1 MQFIFL
7 LIEHCF
13 IAFELFRWSRDLNP
27 NFIWNCSVLAGAK
40 LAKNED
46 PNKYVRSGCGIGFD
60 SHSQFSL
67 PDGDIGVSVFGVDSS
82 SKVR

>member
-1 MQFIFL
+1 MVTRFKSQFYLKL
-7 LIEHCF
+7 LG
-13 IAFELFRWSRDLNP
+13 
-27 NFIWNCSVLAGAK
+27 GAK

>member
-1 MQFIFL
+1 MKL
-7 LIEHCF
+7 LG
-13 IAFELFRWSRDLNP
+13 
-27 NFIWNCSVLAGAK
+27 GAK

-67 PDGDIGVSVFGVDSS
+67 PNGDIGVSVFGVDSS